1 MKSFDNLDKKIDKYY
16 EGSLDG
22 VTSDELEIK
31 EALDKMSIA
40 SNIDDKISVP
50 IDVSSIVEK
59 GQEIRFSTKIRK
71 ATFKFLIFAILVST
85 LVGFVYIKISIEV
98 MLISQ
103 TVLLIVLLIINF
115 VLLRKKS
122 RREAQ

>member
-31 EALDKMSIA
+31 EALDKMSLA

-59 GQEIRFSTKIRK
+59 GQEIIFSTKIRK
-71 ATFKFLIFAILVST
+71 ATFRFLIFAVLVST
-85 LVGFVYIKISIEV
+85 LVGFVYIKTSIEV